1 MITPLTEMIA
11 VKKLRLIIVMMK
23 TTVAEAANPYI
34 PHRFHFQ
41 IATTHTKFTI
51 DKKPNHGTAHA
62 G

>member
-1 MITPLTEMIA
+1 MIA